1 MQFWA
6 HIRKAHERARSIRTD
21 LLNSKKNDK
30 DKMTRDRMLDAKCVM
45 RMEPKDVSR
54 PCLQTGIPN
63 CYYTVDDIEQT
74 TIHNVLRKL
83 L

>member
-1 MQFWA
+1 
-6 HIRKAHERARSIRTD
+6 
-21 LLNSKKNDK
+21 
-30 DKMTRDRMLDAKCVM
+30 MTRDRMLDAKCVM